1 MADGGSE
8 ITVGEALIALTAEV
22 HRVHGRLDGLV
33 THERIADLIT
43 DMRREYEASARRDAA
58 AARKYSDD
66 IEARLRALI
75 KDEHFAISGEII
87 QISETKVK
95 TTLAD
100 ERQIEKHTMRRVRM
114 FAMTGGGIGAAG
126 GIGTAAYALFQGFG
140 GG

>member
-1 MADGGSE
+1 MADGGGE

-43 DMRREYEASARRDAA
+43 DMRREYEASARRGQAA
-58 AARKYSDD
+58 MQARIDEVEK
-66 IEARLRALI
+66 RLRSLI
-75 KDEHFAISGEII
+75 NDEHVAISGEII
-87 QISETKVK
+87 QVSETKVK

-100 ERQIEKHTMRRVRM
+100 ERQIEQHNMKRVRI
-114 FAMTGGGIGAAG
+114 FALTGGGIGATG
-126 GIGTAAYALFQGFG
+126 GLGAAAYALFQGFG